1 MSIRGISTTSIFVF
15 LLGLLAIIPVSPAFA
30 TECVRSSTFQNGYV
44 YLAFRDTTTA
54 TCTWTVPADAAV
66 IDYLLVGGGGSGG
79 LRHGGGG
86 GAGGLIK
93 GSNVSL
99 SGIASLNIK
108 IGRGGAAAA
117 FGSFFAAGNP
127 GETSTI
133 VKNSGSGSFASLA
146 AVGGGAGQA
155 GGSGSIDGG
164 SGGGSQT
171 TTLSNAIAGQGNRGG
186 GGGAGSNEWWS
197 GGGGGAG
204 NVGSDGSLT
213 SGGAGGPG
221 LIWISDFTTTIAT
234 ALGLVQTNQTSSN
247 QVFFAGGG
255 GGAVTTNNS
264 ASNTPG
270 TGGLGGGGTA
280 SVGNNT
286 ATSGTAN
293 SGGGGGGSG
302 CCNGGTT
309 GAGGSGVALIRY
321 PANTG
326 LSLSITSNPVF
337 RAPTNIVATANIDGR
352 VTFFANGKVIPGCKN
367 RTTSSRS
374 VTCIWRPSV
383 HGRNAVS
390 ANITSSTFSTYTGSF
405 SSFPQ
410 ITRRT
415 GSR

>member
-1 MSIRGISTTSIFVF
+1 MNSRVISKTSIFVF
-15 LLGLLAIIPVSPAFA
+15 VLSFFALIPVSPASA

-44 YLAFRDTTTA
+44 YLAFRDTTT
-54 TCTWTVPADAAV
+54 TCTWTIPADATV

-108 IGRGGAAAA
+108 IGRGGAAAD
-117 FGSFFAAGNP
+117 FGNFSMPGNP
-127 GETSTI
+127 GDTSTI

-155 GGSGSIDGG
+155 GGTGNIDGG

-171 TTLSNAIAGQGNRGG
+171 AALSNAVAGQGNRGG
-186 GGGAGSNEWWS
+186 SGSSGSNEWWS

-204 NVGSDGSLT
+204 NAGSNGSVT
-213 SGGAGGPG
+213 SGGAGGSG
-221 LIWISDFTTTIAT
+221 SIWISDFTTTIAT
-234 ALGLVQTNQTSSN
+234 ALGLVQTNQILSN
-247 QVFFAGGG
+247 QVYFAGGG
-255 GGAVTTNNS
+255 GGAVTTNNT

-270 TGGLGGGGTA
+270 GGGLGGGGTA
-280 SVGNNT
+280 SAGNNT

-321 PANTG
+321 PANSG
-326 LSLSITSNPVF
+326 LTLSINATPIF
-337 RAPTNIVATANIDGR
+337 RASTNIVATANIDGR

-367 RTTSSRS
+367 RTTSSKI
-374 VTCIWRPSV
+374 VTCVWRPSV
-383 HGRNAVS
+383 HGRNSIS
-390 ANITSSTFSTYTGSF
+390 ATITSSTFASYTGSF
-405 SSFPQ
+405 ASSTQTSKRSGP
-410 ITRRT
+410 R
-415 GSR
+415 